1 MNEHA
6 ERDMEQGVSEL
17 EAEPIDMISENVA
30 APHAPKGWDNST
42 LINRENLT
50 DDLAVFRVRLS
61 LVMPYS

>member
-17 EAEPIDMISENVA
+17 EAERIDMMSENVA
-30 APHAPKGWDNST
+30 APHAPTDWANST
-42 LINRENLT
+42 LINREDLT
-50 DDLAVFRVRLS
+50 NVLAVFRVRLS